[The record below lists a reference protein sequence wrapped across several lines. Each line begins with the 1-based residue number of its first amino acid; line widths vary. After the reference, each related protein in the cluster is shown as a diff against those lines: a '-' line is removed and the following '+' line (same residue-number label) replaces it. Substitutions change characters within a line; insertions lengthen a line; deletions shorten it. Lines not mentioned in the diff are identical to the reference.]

1 MLIKTRTNVY
11 DFNFHLVWTTK
22 YRKKVFTD
30 PKLTKDMKDIL
41 IGIAKNN
48 GVDIQ
53 YLEVLPEHVQMLIS
67 FPPNK
72 TPSSIVKS
80 FKGTSA
86 REWFKKHPETKDLLW
101 KGHLWSPSFYMITL
115 GSISKETVANYINNQ
130 IKNYK

>member
-1 MLIKTRTNVY
+1 MILIFIWFGLLNTE
-11 DFNFHLVWTTK
+11 
-22 YRKKVFTD
+22 KKVFTD

-72 TPSSIVKS
+72 APSSIVKS

-86 REWFKKHPETKDLLW
+86 RDWFKKHPETKDLLW
-101 KGHLWSPSFYMITL
+101 KGHLWSPSFYMSTL